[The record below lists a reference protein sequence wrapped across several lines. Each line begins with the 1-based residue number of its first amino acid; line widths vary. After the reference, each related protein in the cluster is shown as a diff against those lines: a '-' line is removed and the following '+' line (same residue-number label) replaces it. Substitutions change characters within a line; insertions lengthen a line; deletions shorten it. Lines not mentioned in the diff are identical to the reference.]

1 MYSTTRFVSC
11 PPRAKPVENV
21 EVLIEEEKSNAADGE
36 LPALKDKVDDKRTEG
51 SEDFLRKDEEK
62 IEHPQE
68 ETKEYRGFGEQEKLE
83 TCLPADKRVEVEGVN
98 KEEHVKST
106 CEFDVEEI
114 EGTKVNSE
122 EHHKLDEINKK
133 AEAELTVNG
142 NHGS

>member
-1 MYSTTRFVSC
+1 M
-11 PPRAKPVENV
+11 
-21 EVLIEEEKSNAADGE
+21 
-36 LPALKDKVDDKRTEG
+36 
-51 SEDFLRKDEEK
+51 
-62 IEHPQE
+62 
-68 ETKEYRGFGEQEKLE
+68 
-83 TCLPADKRVEVEGVN
+83 N